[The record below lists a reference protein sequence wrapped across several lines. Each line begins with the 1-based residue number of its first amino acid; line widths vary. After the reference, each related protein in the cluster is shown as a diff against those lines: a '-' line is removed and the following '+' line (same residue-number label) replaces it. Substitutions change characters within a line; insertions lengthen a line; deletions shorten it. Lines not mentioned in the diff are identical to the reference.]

1 MNRDKKK
8 RPGYQKTKL
17 GWLPGE
23 WEVER
28 LDSLFSFKNGVN
40 AGKEDYGKGVKFINV
55 SEIFNNNSIQADAI
69 PGSVAVSEDVVEK
82 YAVKRGDV
90 LFNRTSETQEEIAFA
105 AVYLDDEKVV
115 FGGFVIRAR
124 SVNDKM
130 NDQFKKYCF
139 QSSLFRKQVMA
150 KGQGAVRA
158 NIGQNDLG
166 TVKIPLPPLPEQQK
180 IAAILSTWDRAITLT
195 RQLLQEKE
203 AQKKGLMQRLLMGKV
218 RFHEFV
224 KTQNTFQTKFGE
236 YPEDW
241 SYPRIEEV
249 AKVVSV
255 KNSNGADLP
264 VLSCTKHQGLVDSL
278 EYFGKQIFSKDTSTY
293 KVVSK
298 GQFAYATNHIE
309 EGSIGY
315 QNLYNKALISPM
327 YTAFKANER
336 VNDFFLFKLLKTPLY
351 IHIYQAK
358 TSASVNR
365 RGSLR
370 WKAFSRIHIPLPPL
384 EEQNRI
390 AETIHESEKEISL
403 LESKLEEL
411 RQQKKGLMQRLLTGK
426 VRVKVD

>member
-1 MNRDKKK
+1 MTKQE
-8 RPGYQKTKL
+8 QKTSLEASNSLMRTKL
-17 GWLPGE
+17 GWLPVE
-23 WEVER
+23 WKVER

-40 AGKEDYGKGVKFINV
+40 AGKEYYGKGVKFINV

-180 IAAILSTWDRAITLT
+180 IATILSTWDRAITLT

-203 AQKKGLMQRLLMGKV
+203 AQKKGLMQRLLTGKV
-218 RFHEFV
+218 RV
-224 KTQNTFQTKFGE
+224 KGFEGEWDALELGQLFSLSSGKTKPNNTRSSSTKNINKPVYGGNGIMGYTDKSLLSGDKILIGRVGE
-236 YPEDW
+236 YCGCVH
-241 SYPRIEEV
+241 V
-249 AKVVSV
+249 A
-255 KNSNGADLP
+255 NGDYWVTDNCLF
-264 VLSCTKHQGLVDSL
+264 TKEFHHSTSINFLA
-278 EYFGKQIFSKDTSTY
+278 YFLDFKQLKRFRN
-293 KVVSK
+293 K
-298 GQFAYATNHIE
+298 GGQP
-309 EGSIGY
+309 
-315 QNLYNKALISPM
+315 LISQKSILKLKFPIPQIKEQ
-327 YTAFKANER
+327 TAIAAILTQADEEIR
-336 VNDFFLFKLLKTPLY
+336 LL
-351 IHIYQAK
+351 
-358 TSASVNR
+358 R
-365 RGSLR
+365 
-370 WKAFSRIHIPLPPL
+370 
-384 EEQNRI
+384 
-390 AETIHESEKEISL
+390 EKERAL
-403 LESKLEEL
+403 
-411 RQQKKGLMQRLLTGK
+411 QAQKKGLMQRLLMGK